1 MLAGGVEESQRTD
14 EQAGVTGSMVARLNM
29 QMDSFDALYVRFR
42 EPVLGYFARRVGEPE
57 VAADLMAETFARAL
71 VAYQKTAGPSE
82 PAAWLFTIARNL
94 LIDSARRGQ
103 VEASARRKLHLEP
116 LVLDDSDIQRIE
128 EVAEAADLADT
139 VRATLSA
146 ADYEALRA
154 RAVDEESYAELALRL
169 RCSEAV
175 ARKRVSRAI
184 AHIRTVIEDGDE

>member
-1 MLAGGVEESQRTD
+1 
-14 EQAGVTGSMVARLNM
+14 
-29 QMDSFDALYVRFR
+29 MDSFDAMYLRFR

-71 VAYQKTAGPSE
+71 VHYRTAPPEE
-82 PAAWLFTIARNL
+82 PVAWLFTIARNL

-103 VEASARRKLHLEP
+103 VEESARRKLHLEP
-116 LVLDDSDIQRIE
+116 LVLDDADLHRIDE
-128 EVAEAADLADT
+128 IAEAADLVEA

-146 ADYEALRA
+146 TEFEALRA
-154 RAVDEESYAELALRL
+154 RAVDEESYSELALRM

-184 AHIRTVIEDGDE
+184 ANVRTVMGDGDE

>member
-1 MLAGGVEESQRTD
+1 
-14 EQAGVTGSMVARLNM
+14 
-29 QMDSFDALYVRFR
+29 MDSFDAMYMRYR
-42 EPVLGYFARRVGEPE
+42 EPVLGYFARRVGGPE

-71 VAYQKTAGPSE
+71 VHYQKEPPEE

-103 VEASARRKLHLEP
+103 VEESARRKLHLEP
-116 LVLDDSDIQRIE
+116 LVLDDADIQRIE
-128 EVAEAADLADT
+128 EVAEAADLAET
-139 VRATLSA
+139 VRATLSPTQ
-146 ADYEALRA
+146 YEALRA

-184 AHIRTVIEDGDE
+184 ANVRTVIGDGNG

>member
-1 MLAGGVEESQRTD
+1 
-14 EQAGVTGSMVARLNM
+14 
-29 QMDSFDALYVRFR
+29 MDSFDAMYLRYR
-42 EPVLGYFARRVGEPE
+42 EPVLGYFARRVGQPE

-71 VAYQKTAGPSE
+71 VHYRTAPPEE
-82 PAAWLFTIARNL
+82 PVAWLFAIARNL

-116 LVLDDSDIQRIE
+116 ILLDDADIQRIE
-128 EVAEAADLADT
+128 EVAEATDLAET

-184 AHIRTVIEDGDE
+184 ANVRTVIGDGNG

>member
-1 MLAGGVEESQRTD
+1 
-14 EQAGVTGSMVARLNM
+14 
-29 QMDSFDALYVRFR
+29 MDSFDEMYLRYR

-71 VAYQKTAGPSE
+71 VHYRSAPPDE
-82 PAAWLFTIARNL
+82 PVAWLFVIARNL

-103 VEASARRKLHLEP
+103 VEESARRNLKLEP
-116 LVLDDSDIQRIE
+116 LVLDDDDLHRIE
-128 EVAEAADLADT
+128 EIAEAADLAET

-146 ADYEALRA
+146 TEYEALRA
-154 RAVDEESYAELALRL
+154 RVVDEESYAELALRM

-184 AHIRTVIEDGDE
+184 AHMRNLIEDGDE

>member
-1 MLAGGVEESQRTD
+1 
-14 EQAGVTGSMVARLNM
+14 
-29 QMDSFDALYVRFR
+29 MDSFDALYVRFR
-42 EPVLGYFARRVGEPE
+42 EPVLGYFARRVGEPD

-71 VAYQKTAGPSE
+71 VRFRTAPPDE

-103 VEASARRKLHLEP
+103 VEASARRKLQLEP
-116 LVLDDSDIQRIE
+116 LVLDDADIQRIE

-184 AHIRTVIEDGDE
+184 AHMRTVIEDGDE

>member
-1 MLAGGVEESQRTD
+1 
-14 EQAGVTGSMVARLNM
+14 
-29 QMDSFDALYVRFR
+29 MDSFDAMYLRFR

-71 VAYQKTAGPSE
+71 VGYRTAPPDE
-82 PAAWLFTIARNL
+82 PAAWLFAIARNL

-103 VEASARRKLHLEP
+103 VEESARRKLHLEP
-116 LVLDDSDIQRIE
+116 LVLDDADIQRIE
-128 EVAEAADLADT
+128 EAAEAADLAET

-146 ADYEALRA
+146 SEYEALHA
-154 RAVDEESYAELALRL
+154 RVVEEEPYEELALRL

-184 AHIRTVIEDGDE
+184 AHGRDAIEDGDE

>member
-1 MLAGGVEESQRTD
+1 
-14 EQAGVTGSMVARLNM
+14 
-29 QMDSFDALYVRFR
+29 MDPFDAMYLAYRD
-42 EPVLGYFARRVGEPE
+42 PVLGYFARRVGEPE

-71 VAYQKTAGPSE
+71 VHYRTDPPDE
-82 PAAWLFTIARNL
+82 PVAWLFSIARNL

-103 VEASARRKLHLEP
+103 VEESARRKLHLDP
-116 LVLDDSDIQRIE
+116 LVLDDADIQRIE
-128 EVAEAADLADT
+128 EVAEAADLAET

-146 ADYEALRA
+146 IEYEALRA

-184 AHIRTVIEDGDE
+184 ANVRTVIEDNDG

>member
-1 MLAGGVEESQRTD
+1 
-14 EQAGVTGSMVARLNM
+14 
-29 QMDSFDALYVRFR
+29 MDSFDAMYMRYR
-42 EPVLGYFARRVGEPE
+42 EPVLGYFARRVGQPE

-71 VAYQKTAGPSE
+71 VHYRTAPPEE
-82 PAAWLFTIARNL
+82 PVAWLFAIARNL

-116 LVLDDSDIQRIE
+116 ILLDDADIQRIE
-128 EVAEAADLADT
+128 EVAEAADLAET

-146 ADYEALRA
+146 AEYEALRA

-184 AHIRTVIEDGDE
+184 ANVRDAIEDGHE

>member
-1 MLAGGVEESQRTD
+1 
-14 EQAGVTGSMVARLNM
+14 
-29 QMDSFDALYVRFR
+29 MDSFDALYVRFR
-42 EPVLGYFARRVGEPE
+42 EPVLGYFARRVGEPD

-71 VAYQKTAGPSE
+71 VHYRSAPPDE

-139 VRATLSA
+139 VRATLTP
-146 ADYEALRA
+146 DEYEALRA

-184 AHIRTVIEDGDE
+184 AHVRTVIEDGDD

>member
-1 MLAGGVEESQRTD
+1 
-14 EQAGVTGSMVARLNM
+14 
-29 QMDSFDALYVRFR
+29 MDSFDAMYLRYR

-71 VAYQKTAGPSE
+71 VHYRAARLEE
-82 PAAWLFTIARNL
+82 PVAWLFTIARNL

-103 VEASARRKLHLEP
+103 VEESARRKLHLEP
-116 LVLDDSDIQRIE
+116 LVLDDADIQHIE
-128 EVAEAADLADT
+128 EIAEAVDLAET
-139 VRATLSA
+139 VRAALTPTE
-146 ADYEALRA
+146 YEALRA

-184 AHIRTVIEDGDE
+184 ANVRTVMGDGDE